1 MCGLRYAL
9 LDAAAVRPA
18 RHIHQLVAIR
28 PPPPP
33 LPSTPQA
40 SAGSAVHAKPPI
52 PPPPPEQPHAETSFE
67 ATALSVS
74 ASEAGDPG
82 ASLPSPEQLLDL
94 IGKDGIAAGLNKHW
108 QAVSLLHEQEAFSV
122 AQVAWIFDQCRH
134 ARSLKQKGKSIDHEA
149 ALPLGARVVHLF
161 THFVCARIPELTA
174 EQTTCFVEALTGA
187 LPMDEFWLFMMAK
200 QIQDTTEK
208 FSPLQIATISRCYAD
223 NQLEDD
229 EFFAALSERVTRGL
243 EQFPLSELAVFL
255 LACAKI
261 RFLDEA
267 LCQKAFPLFE
277 EAARVSHLDGASLS
291 AAVTAAALLDWRRFQ
306 ALHCCRVLAQNPREL
321 QRSVRGGDLGMG
333 LALATVY
340 MRNTTGARL
349 LLPVLLEKFSEAG
362 NSLRM
367 SEVAMI
373 QRRSMIIGL
382 CAAFGLPTRSSW
394 ILPHLR
400 VLQDTIKKLQLHL
413 DRSRRRDQ
421 YEPSPSSFHL
431 EVVAVLRLLNVEHHL
446 EYPQLPFRLDI
457 AILPDQMRRA
467 ML

>member
-261 RFLDEA
+261 RFLDE
-267 LCQKAFPLFE
+267 
-277 EAARVSHLDGASLS
+277 
-291 AAVTAAALLDWRRFQ
+291 
-306 ALHCCRVLAQNPREL
+306 
-321 QRSVRGGDLGMG
+321 
-333 LALATVY
+333 
-340 MRNTTGARL
+340 
-349 LLPVLLEKFSEAG
+349 
-362 NSLRM
+362 
-367 SEVAMI
+367 
-373 QRRSMIIGL
+373 
-382 CAAFGLPTRSSW
+382 
-394 ILPHLR
+394 
-400 VLQDTIKKLQLHL
+400 
-413 DRSRRRDQ
+413 
-421 YEPSPSSFHL
+421 
-431 EVVAVLRLLNVEHHL
+431 VV
-446 EYPQLPFRLDI
+446 
-457 AILPDQMRRA
+457 
-467 ML
+467 